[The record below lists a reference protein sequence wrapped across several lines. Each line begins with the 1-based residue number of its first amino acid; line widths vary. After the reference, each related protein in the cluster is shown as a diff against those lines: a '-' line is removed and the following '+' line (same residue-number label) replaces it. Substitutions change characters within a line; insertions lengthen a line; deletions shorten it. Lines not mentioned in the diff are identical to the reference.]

1 MKIKITRLNCSG
13 TKLENCLLFIKTREL
28 VFTLHVWK
36 KNPYNDNAMG
46 GGGGGGG
53 EFKNFFRKQLPISNQ
68 LLIKPL
74 HH

>member
-46 GGGGGGG
+46 GGGGG
-53 EFKNFFRKQLPISNQ
+53 EE
-68 LLIKPL
+68 IKKL
-74 HH
+74 FSKAAAYK

>member
-1 MKIKITRLNCSG
+1 MKINITRLNCSG
-13 TKLENCLLFIKTREL
+13 TKLENYLLFIKTREL

-53 EFKNFFRKQLPISNQ
+53 EIQNLFSKAVAYK
-68 LLIKPL
+68 
-74 HH
+74 

>member
-36 KNPYNDNAMG
+36 KIHIMTTPWEG
-46 GGGGGGG
+46 ERGG
-53 EFKNFFRKQLPISNQ
+53 EIQKLFSKAAAYK
-68 LLIKPL
+68 
-74 HH
+74 

>member
-13 TKLENCLLFIKTREL
+13 TKLENYLLFIKTREL

-46 GGGGGGG
+46 GGGG
-53 EFKNFFRKQLPISNQ
+53 EIQKLFSKAAAYK
-68 LLIKPL
+68 
-74 HH
+74 

>member
-13 TKLENCLLFIKTREL
+13 TKLENYLLFIKTREL
-28 VFTLHVWK
+28 VITLHVWK

-53 EFKNFFRKQLPISNQ
+53 EE
-68 LLIKPL
+68 IKKL
-74 HH
+74 FSKAAAYK

>member
-13 TKLENCLLFIKTREL
+13 TELENYLLFIKTREL

-46 GGGGGGG
+46 GGGGGG
-53 EFKNFFRKQLPISNQ
+53 EIQKLFSKAAAYK
-68 LLIKPL
+68 
-74 HH
+74 

>member
-13 TKLENCLLFIKTREL
+13 TKLEYYLLFIKTREL

-46 GGGGGGG
+46 GEGGGGK
-53 EFKNFFRKQLPISNQ
+53 FKNFFRKQLPISNQ

>member
-13 TKLENCLLFIKTREL
+13 TKLENYLLFIKTREL
-28 VFTLHVWK
+28 VITLHVWK

-53 EFKNFFRKQLPISNQ
+53 GGN
-68 LLIKPL
+68 
-74 HH
+74 

>member
-13 TKLENCLLFIKTREL
+13 TKLENYLLFIKTREL

-46 GGGGGGG
+46 GGGGG
-53 EFKNFFRKQLPISNQ
+53 EEITKLFSKAAAYK
-68 LLIKPL
+68 
-74 HH
+74 